1 MSKRFIIKRVGR
13 TPIIFFIIMYWII
26 GSAWIVFCD
35 LIFHNHNVKEIITD
49 NIVLEVLVFFFI
61 CAVFIH
67 PVVLKDN
74 GELIV
79 INFSYPFRE
88 KYMVQDIQ
96 KISPVSA
103 KIVFGEVEALCLS
116 FEKQQKNIIIT
127 DREQFC
133 LECKKLNPNIEITD
147 EFES

>member
-1 MSKRFIIKRVGR
+1 MSKRFFIKRVGR
-13 TPIIFFIIMYWII
+13 IPIFIFITLYWII
-26 GSAWIVFCD
+26 GSTWIIFMHLIIHNDNIQD
-35 LIFHNHNVKEIITD
+35 LIAD
-49 NIVLEVLVFFFI
+49 NIVLEVLMFFFL
-61 CAVFIH
+61 CALFIH
-67 PVVLKDN
+67 PVVLKDD

-79 INFSYPFRE
+79 INFSYPFWE
-88 KYMVQDIQ
+88 KYKVQDIQ

-127 DREQFC
+127 DREMFC